1 MQMIKNRLETD
12 IVVVGS
18 GAGGAAIA
26 GELARNGRTTLIV
39 EAGPK
44 RTDPPG
50 SHVRNNTPSEKKLSN
65 ELYLTAI
72 LFYGDVAGP
81 RTCTF
86 N

>member
-1 MQMIKNRLETD
+1 MTQKSIGNRYCCCW
-12 IVVVGS
+12 IWG
-18 GAGGAAIA
+18 GGAAIA

-50 SHVRNNTPSEKKLSN
+50 SHVRNNTPSEKKLPN

>member
-1 MQMIKNRLETD
+1 MQMTQNRLETD

-26 GELARNGRTTLIV
+26 GELALNGRTTLIV

-50 SHVRNNTPSEKKLSN
+50 SHVRKNTPSEKKLPN
-65 ELYLTAI
+65 ELYLTAL
-72 LFYGDVAGP
+72 LFYGDVVGP
-81 RTCTF
+81 RACTF
-86 N
+86 S

>member
-18 GAGGAAIA
+18 GAGGAALA
-26 GELARNGRTTLIV
+26 GELARYGRTTLIF

-44 RTDPPG
+44 RTAPPG
-50 SHVRNNTPSEKKLSN
+50 SHVRNNTPSEKKLPN

-86 N
+86 S

>member
-1 MQMIKNRLETD
+1 MIQNRSETD
-12 IVVVGS
+12 TVVFGS
-18 GAGGAAIA
+18 RARGGAIA
-26 GELARNGRTTLIV
+26 GELARNGRITLIV

-50 SHVRNNTPSEKKLSN
+50 SHVRKNTPSEKKLSN

>member
-1 MQMIKNRLETD
+1 MQMTQNRLETD

-26 GELARNGRTTLIV
+26 GELGRNGRTTLIV

-50 SHVRNNTPSEKKLSN
+50 SHVRNNTPSEKKLPN
-65 ELYLTAI
+65 ELYLTVI

>member
-26 GELARNGRTTLIV
+26 GELALNGRTTLIV

-50 SHVRNNTPSEKKLSN
+50 SHVLNNAPSEKKLSN

-72 LFYGDVAGP
+72 LFYGDVVGP